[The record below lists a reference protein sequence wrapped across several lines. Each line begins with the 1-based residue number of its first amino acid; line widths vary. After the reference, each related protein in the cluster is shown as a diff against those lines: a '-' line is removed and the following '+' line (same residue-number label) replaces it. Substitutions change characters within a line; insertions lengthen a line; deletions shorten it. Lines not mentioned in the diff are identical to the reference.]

1 MDNFEVIVRYWRN
14 FTEKRLREFDLTFG
28 EQIIIIFLSKNENV
42 NQESISKRY
51 MIDKGM
57 VAKTLTRLEDKGFIK
72 REQNPNNKRE
82 NIISLTE
89 KSAYIMKYINAIFDD
104 WNKILYG
111 EMSKEDIDC
120 VKRLTDKMAEN
131 VAKYLD

>member
-89 KSAYIMKYINAIFDD
+89 KSVYIMKYINAIFDD

>member
-1 MDNFEVIVRYWRN
+1 MDNLEVIVRYWRN
-14 FTEKRLREFDLTFG
+14 FTEKRLKEFDLTFG

-42 NQESISKRY
+42 NQETISKRY

-57 VAKTLTRLEDKGFIK
+57 VAKTLTRLEDKGFVL
-72 REQNPNNKRE
+72 RERNPENKRE

-89 KSAYIMKYINAIFDD
+89 KSLYIMNDINTIFDD

-111 EMSKEDIDC
+111 EMSKEDIEC
-120 VKRLTDKMAEN
+120 VKRLTGKMVEN

>member
-89 KSAYIMKYINAIFDD
+89 KSVYIMKYINAIFDD

-111 EMSKEDIDC
+111 EMSKADIDC
-120 VKRLTDKMAEN
+120 VKRLTGKMAEN

>member
-1 MDNFEVIVRYWRN
+1 MDNFEVIVRYWRS
-14 FTEKRLREFDLTFG
+14 FTEKKLKEFDLTFG

-89 KSAYIMKYINAIFDD
+89 KSAYIMKYINTIFDD

-120 VKRLTDKMAEN
+120 VKRLTGKMAEN

>member
-42 NQESISKRY
+42 NQESISKKY

-82 NIISLTE
+82 NIISLTT
-89 KSAYIMKYINAIFDD
+89 KSAYIMKDINAIFDD

-111 EMSKEDIDC
+111 EMSKADIEC
-120 VKRLTDKMAEN
+120 VKKLTGKMVEN
-131 VAKYLD
+131 IVKYLD

>member
-1 MDNFEVIVRYWRN
+1 MDNLEVIVRYWRN
-14 FTEKRLREFDLTFG
+14 FTEKRLKEFDLTFG

-42 NQESISKRY
+42 NQETISKRY

-57 VAKTLTRLEDKGFIK
+57 VAKTLTRLEDKGFVL
-72 REQNPNNKRE
+72 RERNPENKRE

-89 KSAYIMKYINAIFDD
+89 KSLYIMNDINTIFDD

-111 EMSKEDIDC
+111 EMSKADIEC
-120 VKRLTDKMAEN
+120 VKRLTGKMVEN
-131 VAKYLD
+131 VVKYLD

>member
-1 MDNFEVIVRYWRN
+1 MDNFEVIVRYWRS
-14 FTEKRLREFDLTFG
+14 FTEKRLKEFDLTFG

-89 KSAYIMKYINAIFDD
+89 KSAYIMEYINTIFDD

-120 VKRLTDKMAEN
+120 VKRLTGKMAEN

>member
-1 MDNFEVIVRYWRN
+1 MDNFEVIVRYWRS
-14 FTEKRLREFDLTFG
+14 FTEKRLKEFDLTFG

-89 KSAYIMKYINAIFDD
+89 KSAYIMKYINTIFDD

-120 VKRLTDKMAEN
+120 VKKLTGKMAEN

>member
-1 MDNFEVIVRYWRN
+1 MDNLEVIVRYWRS
-14 FTEKRLREFDLTFG
+14 FTKKRLKEFDLTFG
-28 EQIIIIFLSKNENV
+28 EQIIIIFLSKYENV
-42 NQESISKRY
+42 NQEAISKRY

-82 NIISLTE
+82 NLISLTE
-89 KSAYIMKYINAIFDD
+89 KSVYIMNDINAISDE

-111 EMSKEDIDC
+111 EMSKSDIDC
-120 VKRLTDKMAEN
+120 VKRLTGKMAEN

>member
-14 FTEKRLREFDLTFG
+14 FTEKRLKEFDLTFG
-28 EQIIIIFLSKNENV
+28 EQIIIIFLSKYEKV
-42 NQESISKRY
+42 NQETISKRY

-82 NIISLTE
+82 NIISLTQ
-89 KSAYIMKYINAIFDD
+89 KSVCIMSDINTIFDE

-111 EMSKEDIDC
+111 EMSKVDIEC
-120 VKRLTDKMAEN
+120 VKRLTGKMAEN
-131 VAKYLD
+131 ITKYLD

>member
-1 MDNFEVIVRYWRN
+1 MDNFEVIVRYWRS
-14 FTEKRLREFDLTFG
+14 FTEKKLKEFDLTFG

-120 VKRLTDKMAEN
+120 VKRLTGKMAEN

>member
-1 MDNFEVIVRYWRN
+1 MDNFEVIVRYWRS
-14 FTEKRLREFDLTFG
+14 FTEKKLKEFDLTFG

-89 KSAYIMKYINAIFDD
+89 KSAYIIKYINTIFDD

-120 VKRLTDKMAEN
+120 VKRLTGKMAEN

>member
-1 MDNFEVIVRYWRN
+1 MDNLEVIVRYWRN

-82 NIISLTE
+82 NIISLTT
-89 KSAYIMKYINAIFDD
+89 KSAYIMKDINAIFDD

-111 EMSKEDIDC
+111 EMSKADIEC
-120 VKRLTDKMAEN
+120 VKKLTGKMVEN
-131 VAKYLD
+131 IVKYLD

>member
-14 FTEKRLREFDLTFG
+14 FTEKRLKEFDLTFG
-28 EQIIIIFLSKNENV
+28 EQIIIIFLSKYEKV
-42 NQESISKRY
+42 NQETISKRY

-82 NIISLTE
+82 NIISLTQ
-89 KSAYIMKYINAIFDD
+89 KSVCIMSDINTIFDE

-111 EMSKEDIDC
+111 EMSKADIEC
-120 VKRLTDKMAEN
+120 VKRLTGKMAEN
-131 VAKYLD
+131 ITKYLD

>member
-1 MDNFEVIVRYWRN
+1 MDNFEVIVRYWRS
-14 FTEKRLREFDLTFG
+14 FTEKKLKEFDLTFG

-104 WNKILYG
+104 CNKILYG

-120 VKRLTDKMAEN
+120 VKRLTGKMAEN

>member
-1 MDNFEVIVRYWRN
+1 MDNFEVIVRYWRS
-14 FTEKRLREFDLTFG
+14 FTEKKLKEFDLTFG

-51 MIDKGM
+51 RIDKGM

-120 VKRLTDKMAEN
+120 VKRLTGKMAEN

>member
-89 KSAYIMKYINAIFDD
+89 KSAYIMKYINTIFDD

-120 VKRLTDKMAEN
+120 VKRLTGKMAEN

>member
-1 MDNFEVIVRYWRN
+1 MDNFEVIVRYWRS
-14 FTEKRLREFDLTFG
+14 FTEKKLKEFDLTFG

-82 NIISLTE
+82 IIISLTE
-89 KSAYIMKYINAIFDD
+89 KSAYIMEYINTIFDD

-120 VKRLTDKMAEN
+120 VKRLTGKMAEN

>member
-89 KSAYIMKYINAIFDD
+89 KSVYIMKYINAIFDD

-120 VKRLTDKMAEN
+120 VKRLTGKMAEN

>member
-1 MDNFEVIVRYWRN
+1 MDNLEVIVRYWRN

-89 KSAYIMKYINAIFDD
+89 KSAYIMEYINTIFDD

-120 VKRLTDKMAEN
+120 VKRLTGKMAEN

>member
-120 VKRLTDKMAEN
+120 VKRLTGKMAEN

>member
-1 MDNFEVIVRYWRN
+1 MDNFEVIVRYWRS
-14 FTEKRLREFDLTFG
+14 FTEKKLKEFDLTFG

-111 EMSKEDIDC
+111 EMSKADIDC
-120 VKRLTDKMAEN
+120 VKKLTGKMAEN

>member
-82 NIISLTE
+82 NIISLTT
-89 KSAYIMKYINAIFDD
+89 KSAYIMKDINAIFDD

-111 EMSKEDIDC
+111 EMSKADIEC
-120 VKRLTDKMAEN
+120 VKKLTGKMVEN
-131 VAKYLD
+131 IVKYLD

>member
-1 MDNFEVIVRYWRN
+1 MDNFEVIVRYWRS
-14 FTEKRLREFDLTFG
+14 FTEKKLKEFDLTFG

-89 KSAYIMKYINAIFDD
+89 KSAYIMKYINTIFDD

-120 VKRLTDKMAEN
+120 VKKLTGKMAEN

>member
-1 MDNFEVIVRYWRN
+1 MDNFEVIVRYWRS
-14 FTEKRLREFDLTFG
+14 FTEKKLKEFDLTFG

-89 KSAYIMKYINAIFDD
+89 KSAYIMEYINTIFDD

-120 VKRLTDKMAEN
+120 VKRLTGKMAEN

>member
-1 MDNFEVIVRYWRN
+1 MDNFEVIVRYWRS
-14 FTEKRLREFDLTFG
+14 FTEKRLKEFDLTFG

-89 KSAYIMKYINAIFDD
+89 KSAYIMKYINTIFDD

-120 VKRLTDKMAEN
+120 VKRLTGKMAEN

>member
-14 FTEKRLREFDLTFG
+14 FTEKRLKEFDLTFG
-28 EQIIIIFLSKNENV
+28 EQIIIIFLSKFENV
-42 NQESISKRY
+42 NQETISKRY

-57 VAKTLTRLEDKGFIK
+57 VGKTLTRLEYKGFIK

-82 NIISLTE
+82 NIISLTQ
-89 KSAYIMKYINAIFDD
+89 KSVCIMSDINTIFDE

-111 EMSKEDIDC
+111 EMSKADIEC
-120 VKRLTDKMAEN
+120 VKRLTGKMAEN
-131 VAKYLD
+131 ITKYLD

>member
-14 FTEKRLREFDLTFG
+14 FTEKILKEFDLTFG
-28 EQIIIIFLSKNENV
+28 EQIIIIFLSKYENV
-42 NQESISKRY
+42 NQETISKRY

-57 VAKTLTRLEDKGFIK
+57 VAKTLTRLEYKGFIK

-82 NIISLTE
+82 NIISLTQ
-89 KSAYIMKYINAIFDD
+89 KSVCIMSDINTIFDE

-111 EMSKEDIDC
+111 EMSKADIEC
-120 VKRLTDKMAEN
+120 VKRLTGKMAEN
-131 VAKYLD
+131 ITKYLD

>member
-1 MDNFEVIVRYWRN
+1 MDNLEVIVRYWRN
-14 FTEKRLREFDLTFG
+14 FTEKRLKEFDLTFG

-42 NQESISKRY
+42 NQETISKRY

-57 VAKTLTRLEDKGFIK
+57 VAKTLTRLEDKDFVL
-72 REQNPNNKRE
+72 RERNPENKRE

-89 KSAYIMKYINAIFDD
+89 KSLYIMNDINTIFDD

-111 EMSKEDIDC
+111 EMSKADIEC
-120 VKRLTDKMAEN
+120 VKRLTGKMVEN

>member
-1 MDNFEVIVRYWRN
+1 MDNLEVIVRYWRN
-14 FTEKRLREFDLTFG
+14 FTEKRLKEFDLTFG

-42 NQESISKRY
+42 NQETISKRY

-57 VAKTLTRLEDKGFIK
+57 VAKTLTRLEDKGFVL
-72 REQNPNNKRE
+72 RERNPENKRE

-89 KSAYIMKYINAIFDD
+89 KSLYIMNDINTIFDD

-111 EMSKEDIDC
+111 EMSKADIEC
-120 VKRLTDKMAEN
+120 VKRLTGKIVEN

>member
-1 MDNFEVIVRYWRN
+1 MDNLEVIVRYWRN
-14 FTEKRLREFDLTFG
+14 FTEKRLKKFDLTFG

-42 NQESISKRY
+42 NQETISKRY

-57 VAKTLTRLEDKGFIK
+57 VAKTLTRLEDKGFVL
-72 REQNPNNKRE
+72 RERNPENKRE

-89 KSAYIMKYINAIFDD
+89 KSLYIMNDINTIFDD

-111 EMSKEDIDC
+111 EMSKADIEC
-120 VKRLTDKMAEN
+120 VKRLTGKMVEN

>member
-89 KSAYIMKYINAIFDD
+89 KSAYIMEYINTIFDD

-120 VKRLTDKMAEN
+120 VKRLTGKMAEN

>member
-1 MDNFEVIVRYWRN
+1 MDNLEVIVRYWRS
-14 FTEKRLREFDLTFG
+14 FTEKKLKEFDLTFG

-89 KSAYIMKYINAIFDD
+89 KSAYIMEYINTIFDD

-120 VKRLTDKMAEN
+120 VKRLTGKMAEN

>member
-1 MDNFEVIVRYWRN
+1 MDNFEVIVRYWRS
-14 FTEKRLREFDLTFG
+14 FTEKKLKEFDLTFG

-111 EMSKEDIDC
+111 EMSKEDFDC
-120 VKRLTDKMAEN
+120 VKRLTGKMAEN